1 MERQDVLKEGQGE
14 KMQTDLKVPLEVE
27 VEVEAEEEVDVEQ
40 GEAEVPIAEKAMGR
54 IDQQEA
60 RSSRS

>member
-14 KMQTDLKVPLEVE
+14 KTQTELKVQVEVE
-27 VEVEAEEEVDVEQ
+27 VEVEAEDVVGVEQ

-54 IDQQEA
+54 IDQREA
-60 RSSRS
+60 RSSRY